1 MILTS
6 ILHWNYFLHPK
17 LLVLFRKSN
26 FLREYH
32 LISCFL
38 NKRIRVYKTALNINL
53 SKNWNMNT
61 AIIKNIYSVPRLAPS
76 IFGILSQAK
85 YKFELILLS
94 KYKKNLLLLKYNLYW
109 CREFLGYFQ
118 FQIQILT
125 YPFMQIWKTY

>member
-1 MILTS
+1 
-6 ILHWNYFLHPK
+6 
-17 LLVLFRKSN
+17 
-26 FLREYH
+26 
-32 LISCFL
+32 
-38 NKRIRVYKTALNINL
+38 
-53 SKNWNMNT
+53 MNT

-109 CREFLGYFQ
+109 YREFLGYFQ

-125 YPFMQIWKTY
+125 YPFMQI